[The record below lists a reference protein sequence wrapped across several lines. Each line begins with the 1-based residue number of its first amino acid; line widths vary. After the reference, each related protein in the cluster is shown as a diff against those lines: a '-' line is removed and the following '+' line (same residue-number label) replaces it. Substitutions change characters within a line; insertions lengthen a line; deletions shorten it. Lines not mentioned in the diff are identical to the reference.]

1 MNTLKIRILD
11 SLVGNDPNG
20 GESFSY
26 GKGFEGD
33 VPAERAKE
41 LVRSGHAVLLET
53 APAIETAMQKPTY
66 EKRKK

>member
-1 MNTLKIRILD
+1 METIKVRILD

-26 GKGFEGD
+26 GKGFEGEI
-33 VPAERAKE
+33 PAERAKS
-41 LVRSGHAVLLET
+41 LVKSGHAVLLES
-53 APAIETAMQKPTY
+53 APKIENAMQRPTY